1 MYLFF
6 DTETNGLPKDW
17 KAKMSDV
24 DNWGRIIQLG
34 WQLYDSERQLI
45 MECKDLIVP
54 NGWTIPV
61 KEDFLNKGM
70 TEAKAIE
77 NAKFWVDNG
86 FSTELNKLSG
96 IPIHKALE
104 RFLFHYDMA
113 FYMIA
118 HNMNFDYNVVGAEMI
133 RLKMKAGQRRLERIC
148 TMEKSTN
155 FLKLPGGYRGSYKF
169 PKLEEL
175 HRFLFKEE
183 FDGAHDALADVKATA
198 RCFFEL
204 IDRGII
210 VLPKIKI

>member
-6 DTETNGLPKDW
+6 DTETNGLPKNW
-17 KAKMSDV
+17 KAKMNEV
-24 DNWGRIIQLG
+24 ENWPRIIQLG

-45 MECKDLIVP
+45 MESKELIVP
-54 NGWTIPV
+54 DGWEIPNLEFWIKNGY
-61 KEDFLNKGM
+61 
-70 TEAKAIE
+70 
-77 NAKFWVDNG
+77 
-86 FSTELNKLSG
+86 STAQNKLMG
-96 IPIHKALE
+96 VPIHKAMG
-104 RFLFHYDMA
+104 RFLFHYQMA

-133 RLKMKAGQRRLERIC
+133 RLKMKAGERRLQRIC
-148 TMEKSTN
+148 TMEKTTD
-155 FLKLPGGYRGSYKF
+155 FLRIPGKGGRGFKF

-175 HRFLFKEE
+175 YRFLFKED

-210 VLPKIKI
+210 ILPKIKL